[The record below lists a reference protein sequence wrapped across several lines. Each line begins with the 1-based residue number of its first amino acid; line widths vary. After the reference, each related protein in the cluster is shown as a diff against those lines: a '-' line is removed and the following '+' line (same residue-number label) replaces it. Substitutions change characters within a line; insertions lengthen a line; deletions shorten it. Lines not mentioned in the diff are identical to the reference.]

1 VTSNNS
7 GPGAGPGVVA
17 PDGYEAAADTM
28 STRGRTI
35 NNAAEDAQGDVEDL
49 ATTEVGSADFGTA
62 HTEYHADYAAS
73 IQQIGEGATAMCT
86 SLMSFA
92 AQLGGAGADYAANDA
107 AASQTVSQSG
117 S

>member
-1 VTSNNS
+1 MTSNNA

-35 NNAAEDAQGDVEDL
+35 SNAAEDAQGDVEDL

-62 HTEYHADYAAS
+62 HTEYHADYSAS
-73 IQQIGEGATAMCT
+73 IQQLGEGASAMCT

>member
-1 VTSNNS
+1 
-7 GPGAGPGVVA
+7 VA

-35 NNAAEDAQGDVEDL
+35 SNAAEDAQGDVEEL

-62 HTEYHADYAAS
+62 HTEYHADYSAS
-73 IQQIGEGATAMCT
+73 IQQLGEGATAMCT

>member
-1 VTSNNS
+1 VTSNN
-7 GPGAGPGVVA
+7 AGPGPGPGVTA

-35 NNAAEDAQGDVEDL
+35 SNAAEDAQGDVEDV
-49 ATTEVGSADFGTA
+49 ATTEIGGAEFGKA
-62 HTEYHADYAAS
+62 HTEHHADYSAS

-86 SLMSFA
+86 ALMSFA
-92 AQLGGAGADYAANDA
+92 AQLGGAGADYASNDA